1 MESTA
6 VVTVRLSGAEDT
18 FSLEGPC
25 ACCGTTSE
33 GTWVYHNEY
42 NLKQAAAGSS
52 GGTVLK
58 DLKDAQGKLAVGT
71 VEIHLPYCG
80 RHLSQSR
87 RLAHN
92 VTIWMWLGI
101 VVGVVAA
108 VYYLIN
114 FGGEL
119 SSRADSTGVRG
130 FYLCALPVI
139 LWAAAMTLMFL
150 LNAGIGQLPQYRDYP
165 YGLSGGGSG
174 VEIKVDA
181 EQQGQDVWYL
191 LRMGFL
197 SKDAAQRF
205 LDQNPQANILLGRG

>member
-6 VVTVRLSGAEDT
+6 VVTVRLSGQEDR
-18 FSLEGPC
+18 FGLEGPC
-25 ACCGTTSE
+25 ACCEATSE
-33 GTWVYHNEY
+33 GTWVYREEY
-42 NLKQAAAGSS
+42 NLKQPAAGAN

-58 DLKDAQGKLAVGT
+58 DLKDAQGKLATGT
-71 VEIHLPYCG
+71 VEVHLPYCA

-87 RLAHN
+87 RLAN
-92 VTIWMWLGI
+92 NAKIWMWLGI

-108 VYYLIN
+108 GYYLLN

-119 SSRADSTGVRG
+119 SSRADSTRVRG

-139 LWAAAMTLMFL
+139 LWVAAMALMFVV
-150 LNAGIGQLPQYRDYP
+150 NAGVGQLPQYRDYP
-165 YGLSGGGSG
+165 YGLAGGGSG

-181 EQQGQDVWYL
+181 EQHGQDVWYL

-205 LDQNPQANILLGRG
+205 LDQNPQANTILGQG